1 MTDITDTL
9 RRVLRATPAHG
20 KTPAGPNRI
29 GTKAWGVTRHY
40 AACSAPY
47 ARPAGSALARLKK
60 LGLVMRDMSDP
71 LTRWTRTPAGDREV
85 AAVGVEVL
93 VTRYTSGGILLGGP
107 THWMPL
113 PAAPEAP

>member
-20 KTPAGPNRI
+20 KTPAGPNHI
-29 GTKAWGVTRHY
+29 GTEAWGVTRHY

-71 LTRWTRTPAGDREV
+71 LTRWTLTPAGDRE
-85 AAVGVEVL
+85 AAHG
-93 VTRYTSGGILLGGP
+93 
-107 THWMPL
+107 
-113 PAAPEAP
+113 